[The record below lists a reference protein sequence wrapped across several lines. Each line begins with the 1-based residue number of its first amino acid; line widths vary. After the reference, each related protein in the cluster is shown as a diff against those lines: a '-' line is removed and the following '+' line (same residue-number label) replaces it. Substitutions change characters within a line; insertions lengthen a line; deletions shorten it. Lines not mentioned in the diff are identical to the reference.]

1 MIKVHDTGWEN
12 SYFTSAN
19 VYMLGCGCGASQYP
33 QFCVEDLDMYQVLPH
48 PYLRCLD
55 GFPGYKLIKKCVL
68 DLEIRS
74 ETFVWECIESR
85 IISDYRGITYISQY

>member
-19 VYMLGCGCGASQYP
+19 VYILGCGCGASQYP

-48 PYLRCLD
+48 PYLWSIN
-55 GFPGYKLIKKCVL
+55 GFPVDQLIKKQGYYTWQVKQIFFYGNVL
-68 DLEIRS
+68 NL
-74 ETFVWECIESR
+74 
-85 IISDYRGITYISQY
+85 G